1 MDELTTLK
9 EFRADVSGALAG
21 DPAREQAMSTIR
33 ALIEKEAAA
42 TPIRSY
48 HPRVRQP
55 RWHKLVLPRRRLFVV
70 ALVAAAI
77 AVILA
82 VLPMR
87 QSSPSLVGQALAAIG
102 SGSVLHIVGE
112 MPTGRQLL
120 DLRSDQTKPVMQREE
135 IWFDESRG
143 VRRDVT
149 RIGGTIIDDTF
160 QSKEGGF
167 TPHGIIYDCTW
178 IAAHPTAATKARVS
192 CNLSGD
198 NGTTPHSVPRPK
210 PTLDPGLAGFA
221 DSYRSAL
228 ASGAAHEGGSG
239 VIEGQA
245 VDWLVFDTK
254 QGSERVALDA
264 ATHKPI
270 LINGPNALKLRVTTI
285 EAIDSAGGHFQK
297 PTPDET
303 PLRPSF
309 GRATDQQTL
318 PLSGAAIAA
327 GYRDAVWAGSSV
339 GGLPLA
345 SAVVQQLVGSYYH
358 RARPS
363 ESGVGLQL
371 QYGSLTANGHRDFTK
386 PYLTVSEAPN
396 PVLATAYMWPEYV
409 GTDPRPGEFYFSPI
423 AAGQTGSIGLAV
435 GFTIIN
441 GHAISVQ
448 ASSNELLL
456 AAARALTAAK

>member
-1 MDELTTLK
+1 VDELTTLK
-9 EFRADVSGALAG
+9 EFRADVTGAVAG
-21 DPAREQAMSTIR
+21 DPAREHAIAAIR
-33 ALIEKEAAA
+33 ALIEREAAA
-42 TPIRSY
+42 TPVRSY
-48 HPRVRQP
+48 HSRMQQLRRPKSV
-55 RWHKLVLPRRRLFVV
+55 VLRRRLFVV
-70 ALVAAAI
+70 ALVSAAI
-77 AVILA
+77 AAILA

-102 SGSVLHIVGE
+102 SGNVLHVIGE

-120 DLRSDQTKPVMQREE
+120 DLRSGQTKPVMQREE

-143 VRRDVT
+143 LRRDVT
-149 RIGGTIIDDTF
+149 WIGGTIVGDTF

-192 CNLSGD
+192 CNLSGN

-210 PTLDPGLAGFA
+210 PTLDPGLASFA

-239 VIEGQA
+239 VVDGNA

-270 LINGPNALKLRVTTI
+270 LIDGPNALRLRVTTI
-285 EAIDSAGGHFQK
+285 ETIDSAGGRFQK

-309 GRATDQQTL
+309 GKATDQQKL

-327 GYRDAVWAGSSV
+327 AYRSAVWAGSSV
-339 GGLPLA
+339 DGLALA
-345 SAVVQQLVGSYYH
+345 SATVQQLVSSYYH
-358 RARPS
+358 HARPP

-371 QYGSLTANGHRDFTK
+371 QYGSLTPNGHADFTK
-386 PYLTVSEAPN
+386 PYLTVSEAPK
-396 PVLATAYMWPEYV
+396 PVLATAYMWPEDA
-409 GTDPRPGEFYFSPI
+409 GIDPAPGQFYFSPI
-423 AAGQTGSIGLAV
+423 AAGQPGSIGLAV